1 MLLGMLFNV
10 SMWYKLSGRTDMAV
24 WITLTG
30 LLVTTVVNIVF
41 MPRFSYWAS
50 AFAHLSS
57 YLVMFVLSAALGQKY
72 YPIPYKWM
80 RLLAIF
86 ALMGVAYMG
95 ILAISGLPS
104 MASRL
109 ALNTGVVA
117 LYAGAA
123 WMLLK
128 RRPSQVPA

>member
-1 MLLGMLFNV
+1 
-10 SMWYKLSGRTDMAV
+10 
-24 WITLTG
+24 
-30 LLVTTVVNIVF
+30 
-41 MPRFSYWAS
+41 
-50 AFAHLSS
+50 
-57 YLVMFVLSAALGQKY
+57 MFVLSAALGQKY

-109 ALNTGVVA
+109 ALNTCVIT

-123 WMLLK
+123 WMLL
-128 RRPSQVPA
+128 RRQSTHLESKDRYLEPE